1 MMLKIETYDKD
12 IINNILEEAR
22 ALVAKTYQ
30 LRSHIR
36 VLNKAA
42 ILEEVSYLLTKGN
55 FLFEVWNYITN
66 SMISSYLVAT
76 ESI

>member
-30 LRSHIR
+30 FRSHIR